1 VIGIDVPSCSQIT
14 VSLEGAINAVVGF
27 GAGAF
32 GFVIAFALA
41 AMREKCAEENMHKPA
56 KYTNL
61 RNVNISA

>member
-14 VSLEGAINAVVGF
+14 VSLDGAINA

-41 AMREKCAEENMHKPA
+41 AMHA
-56 KYTNL
+56 
-61 RNVNISA
+61 